1 MTDEDEDD
9 TPKLPVPVA
18 KNDPQHPSD
27 SPAVPPLTNP
37 TSTGILSRFRV
48 DLDTLML
55 KSLRERQGEVTA
67 FLTEYGRTAD
77 AARSTAEKVALLQDL
92 DAIREAARAD
102 AADQREEAAHK
113 RQVAALRRQEELANQ
128 QHRTNA
134 AKYGERVF
142 RETEPELADIRRQ
155 GLKAREQAAVRS
167 IVDAEAH
174 VLSAE
179 ALRNNSHAERVQSI
193 RDLADI
199 IATPAEEPEVQ
210 PTASP
215 PCDVLKIIRA
225 CIAEQNTQGNKD
237 GANALLLVEIRIT
250 TDAAASGSAI
260 TLARARQIL
269 DDEILKAVHRD
280 ERAALTALYSARVK
294 LDAACQPDDTRSP
307 GL

>member
-1 MTDEDEDD
+1 MTDKNEAD

-18 KNDPQHPSD
+18 EDDPQHPAAT
-27 SPAVPPLTNP
+27 PAVPPLTNP
-37 TSTGILSRFRV
+37 TSTGIFSRFRV

-55 KSLRERQGEVTA
+55 KSLRARQSEMTA

-77 AARSTAEKVALLQDL
+77 AARNTAEKVALLQDL
-92 DAIREAARAD
+92 DAIREAARAE

-142 RETEPELADIRRQ
+142 RETEPDLAEIRRQ
-155 GLKAREQAAVRS
+155 GLKAREHAAVKD
-167 IVDAEAH
+167 IVAAETH

-179 ALRNNSHAERVQSI
+179 ALRNNAHAERVQTM

-199 IATPAEEPEVQ
+199 LAPPPEEQPKPASAGSEPPSIMEVIKQRLQEETV
-210 PTASP
+210 
-215 PCDVLKIIRA
+215 
-225 CIAEQNTQGNKD
+225 QGNTE
-237 GANALLLVEIRIT
+237 AVSALQNLQARV
-250 TDAAASGSAI
+250 
-260 TLARARQIL
+260 ARAYRSDGRLDESHARAIL
-269 DDEILKAVHRD
+269 ADEMEKVSQRGQHLHFQ
-280 ERAALTALYSARVK
+280 ALCRV
-294 LDAACQPDDTRSP
+294 LDAL